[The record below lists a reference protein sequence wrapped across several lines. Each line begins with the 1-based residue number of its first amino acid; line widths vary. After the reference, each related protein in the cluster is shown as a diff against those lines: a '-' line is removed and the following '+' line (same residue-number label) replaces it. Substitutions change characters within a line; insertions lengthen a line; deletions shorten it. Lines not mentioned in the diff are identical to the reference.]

1 MANKM
6 QLGLVIGGAVSS
18 TVGAAFKDVESRVKK
33 LSEQG
38 KKARVLQS
46 TIGETMRLRDEWKKA
61 HAEGDKGA
69 QALKN
74 RLERNLGV
82 LRKEGVEVGRLS
94 REYERLGRAGRSAEL
109 KAKGFGQIDQ
119 GKQQVR
125 AGVAQGVVATGMV
138 AVTAKVSADYQA
150 IIRDIAIKAGV
161 ARSAQEADMSRS
173 IIATSND
180 IGMGRNEVADVVN
193 QLVGAGMDL
202 KQAMEFAPVA
212 AKFVVGQGSSG
223 VDTAKMIQALQSN
236 ANITDPKV
244 LEKALEAV
252 AFQGQAGSFEAS
264 DMARWFPQLLASMQ
278 KQGITGMDAVTQLG
292 AMLQVQM
299 KTAGTSDEAA
309 NNLKN
314 WMEKIGSGE
323 VVDAYKK
330 AGIDYQGSL
339 NTGIQGGMS
348 TLEASFGLAKRY
360 IEATDPKK
368 AAKMAEA
375 TAQISKEAN
384 PEKAKAMLSSL
395 EQALRTG
402 DIFADMQ
409 VKSALTAYV
418 QNKALYEQLKNEAA
432 GASGILDK
440 NLSERRDTSSQKW
453 AETIQAGNDA
463 MRSVGDAIRPVT
475 DAVATGLTT
484 VVKGITKLSDESPKL
499 VMGLTALA
507 TGASVVTSL
516 LGALKI
522 GRGLVNLARGGLGG
536 GGGAGRAGVQSVF
549 VTNAKDALGGGD
561 DDGDGKGDAVKSLV
575 SAGLNALM
583 GRKDD
588 AAEGE
593 GAADTKLDPV
603 ETGLKLLD
611 VIREAKGGDDEAGPD
626 HTQKVFVVNAREIGG
641 GGPGG
646 GGRGGRRSRRRG
658 PPRPP
663 APPPVPPRVG
673 ARLMNAVGTISKA
686 GKAIPAGSLFEAG
699 IKAFDTYTTAI
710 TAEEKAEGYG
720 GAAGGL
726 AGTMAGAAA
735 GAAIGSV
742 VPIIGTAMGGLVGA
756 FLGGMGGD
764 TVGGMFGKTSFA
776 KSLFGS
782 DAEPGDV
789 VRSMS
794 AQSGR
799 SQAPS
804 PLVLKSESKP
814 APIDQQFTFAPHM
827 PITVQGDVKDPDELM
842 RKLQPMM
849 QGHLNDFA
857 RQMEDNARRANDRKL
872 YDAPHIG

>member
-6 QLGLVIGGAVSS
+6 ALGLVIGGAVSS

-33 LSEQG
+33 LTEQG

-46 TIGETMRLRDEWKKA
+46 TIGETMRLRDEWIKA
-61 HAEGDKGA
+61 HAAGDRGA
-69 QALKN
+69 TALGK
-74 RLERNLGV
+74 RLEKNLGV
-82 LRKEGVEVGRLS
+82 LRQEGVEVSRLAK
-94 REYERLGRAGRSAEL
+94 EYDRLGRAGRSAEL

-125 AGVAQGVVATGMV
+125 AGVAQAVVATGMV

-193 QLVGAGMDL
+193 ELVGAGMEL

-236 ANITDPKV
+236 SNITDPKV

-264 DMARWFPQLLASMQ
+264 DMARWFPQLLAGMQ

-292 AMLQVQM
+292 SMLQVQM
-299 KTAGTSDEAA
+299 KTAGTADEAA

-314 WMEKIGSGE
+314 WIEKIGSGE
-323 VVDAYKK
+323 VVKAYSK

-339 NTGIQGGMS
+339 NTGIQGGQS
-348 TLEASFGLAKRY
+348 TLEASFALAKRY

-375 TAQISKEAN
+375 TAQISKEAD

-418 QNKALYEQLKNEAA
+418 QNKALYEQLKNDAA
-432 GASGILDK
+432 SASGILDK
-440 NLSERRDTSSQKW
+440 NLAERRDTSSQKW
-453 AETIQAGNDA
+453 AEMFQAGNDA

-522 GRGLVNLARGGLGG
+522 GRGLLNLARGGLGG

-588 AAEGE
+588 GGEGE

-611 VIREAKGGDDEAGPD
+611 VIREAKGGGDEGGPE

-663 APPPVPPRVG
+663 VPPPPPVPPRFGTRLIG
-673 ARLMNAVGTISKA
+673 AVDRV
-686 GKAIPAGSLFEAG
+686 GKALPAGSVLEAG
-699 IKAFDTYTTAI
+699 IKAFDTYTTAK

-726 AGTMAGAAA
+726 AGSVAGAAA

-742 VPIIGTAMGGLVGA
+742 VPIIGTAVGGLVGA

-764 TVGGMFGKTSFA
+764 TVGGMLGKTSFA
-776 KSLFGS
+776 KSLFGN

-794 AQSGR
+794 AKAGSP
-799 SQAPS
+799 QAPS
-804 PLVLKSESKP
+804 PLMLKSETKP
-814 APIDQQFTFAPHM
+814 APVDQTFTFAPHM
-827 PITVQGDVKDPDELM
+827 PITVQGDVKDPADLM
-842 RKLQPMM
+842 RQLQPMM
-849 QGHLNDFA
+849 QGQLNDFA

-872 YDAPHIG
+872 YDAPHTG

>member
-1 MANKM
+1 MANNM
-6 QLGLVIGGAVSS
+6 ALGLVIGGAVSS

-46 TIGETMRLRDEWKKA
+46 TIGETMRLRDEWRKA
-61 HAEGDKGA
+61 HAAGEKGA
-69 QALKN
+69 QALLS

-82 LRKEGVEVGRLS
+82 LRKEGVEVGRLAK
-94 REYERLGRAGRSAEL
+94 EYDRLGRAGRSAEL

-119 GKQQVR
+119 GKQQVK
-125 AGVAQGVVATGMV
+125 AGVAQGVVATGLV

-161 ARSAQEADMSRS
+161 ARSAQEAEMSRS

-264 DMARWFPQLLASMQ
+264 DMARWFPQLLANMQ

-384 PEKAKAMLSSL
+384 PEKAKAMLGSL

-522 GRGLVNLARGGLGG
+522 GRGMVNLARGGLGGGG

-549 VTNAKDALGGGD
+549 VTNAKDALSGGD
-561 DDGDGKGDAVKSLV
+561 DDVDGKGDAVKSLV
-575 SAGLNALM
+575 SSGLNALL
-583 GRKDD
+583 GRKD
-588 AAEGE
+588 AGPEGE

-611 VIREAKGGDDEAGPD
+611 VIREAKGGEDGESSEP
-626 HTQKVFVVNAREIGG
+626 QKVFVVNARDIGG
-641 GGPGG
+641 GGPG

-663 APPPVPPRVG
+663 APPPVPPRVTD
-673 ARLMNAVGTISKA
+673 RLMNAVGTIGKM
-686 GKAIPAGSLFEAG
+686 GKAIPAGTVFEAG
-699 IKAFDTYTTAI
+699 IKAFDTYTTAK

-726 AGTMAGAAA
+726 AGSVAGAAA

-742 VPIIGTAMGGLVGA
+742 VPIIGTAVGGLVGA

-764 TVGGMFGKTSFA
+764 VLGGMFGKTSFA
-776 KSLFGS
+776 KSLFGN

-789 VRSMS
+789 VRSMNVKAGS
-794 AQSGR
+794 P
-799 SQAPS
+799 QAPS
-804 PLVLKSESKP
+804 PLMLKSDTRP
-814 APIDQQFTFAPHM
+814 APIDQKFTFAPHM
-827 PITVQGDVKDPDELM
+827 PITVQGDVKDPADLM
-842 RKLQPMM
+842 RQLQPMM
-849 QGHLNDFA
+849 QGQLNDFA

>member
-6 QLGLVIGGAVSS
+6 ALGLVIGGAVSS

-61 HAEGDKGA
+61 HDAGEKGA
-69 QALKN
+69 AALLG

-82 LRKEGVEVGRLS
+82 LRKEGVEVGRLAK
-94 REYERLGRAGRSAEL
+94 EYDRLGRAGRSAEL
-109 KAKGFGQIDQ
+109 KSKGLGQIDQ
-119 GKQQVR
+119 GKQKLR
-125 AGVAQGVVATGMV
+125 AGVAQGVVATGLV
-138 AVTAKVSADYQA
+138 AATGKVSADYQA

-161 ARSAQEADMSRS
+161 ARTAQEGAMSRG
-173 IIATSND
+173 IIQTSKD
-180 IGMGRNEVADVVN
+180 VGMGRNEVADVVN
-193 QLVGAGMDL
+193 QLVGAGMEL

-236 ANITDPKV
+236 ANITDPKM

-368 AAKMAEA
+368 AAQMAEA
-375 TAQISKEAN
+375 TARISKEAN
-384 PEKAKAMLSSL
+384 PEKAKAMLNSL

-440 NLSERRDTSSQKW
+440 NLAERRDTSSQKW
-453 AETIQAGNDA
+453 SETIQAGNDA
-463 MRSVGDAIRPVT
+463 LRSVGDAIRPVT
-475 DAVATGLTT
+475 DALASGLTT
-484 VVKGITKLSDESPKL
+484 VAKGFTKLSDESPNL
-499 VMGLTALA
+499 VMGITALA
-507 TGASVVTSL
+507 TGVSVVTSL

-522 GRGLVNLARGGLGG
+522 GRGALNLARGGLGG
-536 GGGAGRAGVQSVF
+536 RGGKGGVQEVF
-549 VTNAKDALGGGD
+549 VTNAKGALGDAEEGKDGKGGVVRSLVTTGLSALLGRKEDEAEGEAAAKTGIDPVDTGLNLLDAILEAKQD
-561 DDGDGKGDAVKSLV
+561 DDGDS
-575 SAGLNALM
+575 
-583 GRKDD
+583 
-588 AAEGE
+588 
-593 GAADTKLDPV
+593 
-603 ETGLKLLD
+603 
-611 VIREAKGGDDEAGPD
+611 PD
-626 HTQKVFVVNAREIGG
+626 SPQKVFVVNAGDL

-646 GGRGGRRSRRRG
+646 GAGGRRAGRRSRRRG

-663 APPPVPPRVG
+663 TPPPVPPRLG
-673 ARLMNAVGTISKA
+673 ARLVDAAGTLGKLGKGIPGAKVFDA
-686 GKAIPAGSLFEAG
+686 GLRVL
-699 IKAFDTYTTAI
+699 DTYTTAK

-726 AGTMAGAAA
+726 AGSVAGAAA

-742 VPIIGTAMGGLVGA
+742 VPILGTAIGGMIGA
-756 FLGGMGGD
+756 FLGGMGGESLGSLLGQS
-764 TVGGMFGKTSFA
+764 TLA
-776 KSLFGS
+776 KSLFGG
-782 DAEPGDV
+782 DAAPGDV
-789 VRSMS
+789 VRSMK
-794 AQSGR
+794 AGTM
-799 SQAPS
+799 QAPS
-804 PLVLKSESKP
+804 PLLLKPQAKP
-814 APIDQQFTFAPHM
+814 AAIEQAITFAPHM
-827 PITVQGDVKDPDELM
+827 PITIQGDVKDPDELM
-842 RKLQPMM
+842 RQLQPMM
-849 QGHLNDFA
+849 QGQFKDFA
-857 RQMEDNARRANDRKL
+857 RQLEDNARRADDRKL
-872 YDAPHIG
+872 YDSPHV

>member
-1 MANKM
+1 MANNM
-6 QLGLVIGGAVSS
+6 SLGLVIGGAVSS

-46 TIGETMRLRDEWKKA
+46 TIGETMRLRDEWRKS
-61 HAEGDKGA
+61 HAAGEKGA
-69 QALKN
+69 QALLS

-82 LRKEGVEVGRLS
+82 LRKEGVEVGRLAK
-94 REYERLGRAGRSAEL
+94 EYDRLGRAGRSAEL

-125 AGVAQGVVATGMV
+125 TGVAQGVVATGMV

-173 IIATSND
+173 LIATSND

-314 WMEKIGSGE
+314 WMEKIGSRE
-323 VVDAYKK
+323 VVDAYSK

-536 GGGAGRAGVQSVF
+536 GGAGRAGVQSVF
-549 VTNAKDALGGGD
+549 VTNAKEALGGADGGD
-561 DDGDGKGDAVKSLV
+561 EKGDAVKALV
-575 SAGLNALM
+575 SSGLNALL
-583 GRKDD
+583 GRKDED
-588 AAEGE
+588 KEGE

-611 VIREAKGGDDEAGPD
+611 VIREAKGDDDGEGSEP
-626 HTQKVFVVNAREIGG
+626 QKVFVVNARDIGG
-641 GGPGG
+641 GPG

-663 APPPVPPRVG
+663 APPPVPPRLG
-673 ARLMNAVGTISKA
+673 ARLMNGMGTISKA
-686 GKAIPAGSLFEAG
+686 GKGIPAGTVFEAG
-699 IKAFDTYTTAI
+699 IKAFDTYTTAK
-710 TAEEKAEGYG
+710 TAQEKAEGYG

-726 AGTMAGAAA
+726 AGSVAGAAA

-742 VPIIGTAMGGLVGA
+742 VPIIGTAVGGLVGA

-764 TVGGMFGKTSFA
+764 AVGGMFGKTSFA

-814 APIDQQFTFAPHM
+814 APIDQKFTFAPHM

-872 YDAPHIG
+872 YDAPHTG

>member
-1 MANKM
+1 MANNM
-6 QLGLVIGGAVSS
+6 ALGLVIGGAVSS

-46 TIGETMRLRDEWKKA
+46 TIGETMRLRDEWRKA
-61 HAEGDKGA
+61 HAAGEKGA
-69 QALKN
+69 QALLN

-82 LRKEGVEVGRLS
+82 LRKEGVEVGRLAK
-94 REYERLGRAGRSAEL
+94 EYDRLGRAGRSAEL

-173 IIATSND
+173 ILATSND

-193 QLVGAGMDL
+193 QLVGAGMEL

-236 ANITDPKV
+236 ANISDPKV

-314 WMEKIGSGE
+314 WMEKIGSRE
-323 VVDAYKK
+323 VVDAYSK

-536 GGGAGRAGVQSVF
+536 GGAGRAGVQSVF
-549 VTNAKDALGGGD
+549 VTNAKEALGGADGGD
-561 DDGDGKGDAVKSLV
+561 EKGDAVKALV
-575 SAGLNALM
+575 SSGLNALL
-583 GRKDD
+583 GRKDED
-588 AAEGE
+588 KEGE

-611 VIREAKGGDDEAGPD
+611 VIREAKGGEDGESSEP
-626 HTQKVFVVNAREIGG
+626 QKVFVVNARDIGG
-641 GGPGG
+641 GPG

-663 APPPVPPRVG
+663 APPPVPPRLG
-673 ARLMNAVGTISKA
+673 ARLMNGMGTISKA
-686 GKAIPAGSLFEAG
+686 GKGIPAGTVFEAG
-699 IKAFDTYTTAI
+699 IKAFDTYTTAK
-710 TAEEKAEGYG
+710 TAQEKAEGYG

-726 AGTMAGAAA
+726 AGSVAGAAA

-742 VPIIGTAMGGLVGA
+742 VPIIGTAVGGLVGA

-764 TVGGMFGKTSFA
+764 AVGGMFGKTSFA

-814 APIDQQFTFAPHM
+814 APIDQKITFAPHM

-872 YDAPHIG
+872 YDAPHTG

>member
-1 MANKM
+1 MANNM
-6 QLGLVIGGAVSS
+6 SLGLVIGGAVSS

-46 TIGETMRLRDEWKKA
+46 TIGETMRLRDEWRKA
-61 HAEGDKGA
+61 HAAGEKGA
-69 QALKN
+69 QALLN

-82 LRKEGVEVGRLS
+82 LRKEGVEVGRLAK
-94 REYERLGRAGRSAEL
+94 EYDRLGRAGRSAEL
-109 KAKGFGQIDQ
+109 KVKGHNQINQ
-119 GKQQVR
+119 GKQQVK
-125 AGVAQGVVATGMV
+125 AGVAQGVVATGLV
-138 AVTAKVSADYQA
+138 AATSKVSADYQA

-161 ARSAQEADMSRS
+161 ARSAQEAEMSRS

-278 KQGITGMDAVTQLG
+278 KQGIIGMDAVTQLG

-323 VVDAYKK
+323 VVEAYSK

-418 QNKALYEQLKNEAA
+418 QNKALYEQLKNEAS

-516 LGALKI
+516 LGAFKI
-522 GRGLVNLARGGLGG
+522 GRGLVNLARGGLG

-549 VTNAKDALGGGD
+549 VTNAKDALGGADGGD
-561 DDGDGKGDAVKSLV
+561 EKGDAVKSLL
-575 SAGLNALM
+575 SSGLNALL

-611 VIREAKGGDDEAGPD
+611 VIREAKGGEDGESSEP
-626 HTQKVFVVNAREIGG
+626 QKVFVVNARDL
-641 GGPGG
+641 GGPGA
-646 GGRGGRRSRRRG
+646 GRGGRRSRRRG

-663 APPPVPPRVG
+663 APPPVPPRLG

-686 GKAIPAGSLFEAG
+686 GKAIPAGTVFEAG
-699 IKAFDTYTTAI
+699 IKAFDTYTTAK
-710 TAEEKAEGYG
+710 TAQEKAEGYG

-726 AGTMAGAAA
+726 AGSVAGAAA

-742 VPIIGTAMGGLVGA
+742 VPIIGTAVGGLVGA

-764 TVGGMFGKTSFA
+764 ALGGMFGKSSFA
-776 KSLFGS
+776 KSLFGN

-789 VRSMS
+789 VRSMNAKTGS
-794 AQSGR
+794 P
-799 SQAPS
+799 QAPS
-804 PLVLKSESKP
+804 PLMLKSETKP
-814 APIDQQFTFAPHM
+814 APIDQKFTFAPHM
-827 PITVQGDVKDPDELM
+827 AITIEGDVKDPDELM

-849 QGHLNDFA
+849 QGQLNDFA

>member
-6 QLGLVIGGAVSS
+6 ALGLVIGGAVSS

-33 LSEQG
+33 LTEQG

-46 TIGETMRLRDEWKKA
+46 TIGETMRLRDEWVKA
-61 HAEGDKGA
+61 HAAGDRGA
-69 QALKN
+69 TALGK
-74 RLERNLGV
+74 RLEKNLGV
-82 LRKEGVEVGRLS
+82 LRQEGVEVSRLAK
-94 REYERLGRAGRSAEL
+94 EYDRLGRAGRSAEL

-125 AGVAQGVVATGMV
+125 AGVARGVVATGMV

-193 QLVGAGMDL
+193 ELVGAGMEL

-264 DMARWFPQLLASMQ
+264 DMARWFPQLLAGMQ

-292 AMLQVQM
+292 SMLQVQM
-299 KTAGTSDEAA
+299 KTAGTADEAA

-314 WMEKIGSGE
+314 WIEKIGSGE
-323 VVDAYKK
+323 VVKAYSK

-339 NTGIQGGMS
+339 NTGIQGGQS
-348 TLEASFGLAKRY
+348 TLEASFALAKRY

-375 TAQISKEAN
+375 TAQISKEAD

-418 QNKALYEQLKNEAA
+418 QNKALYEQLKNDAA
-432 GASGILDK
+432 SASGILDK
-440 NLSERRDTSSQKW
+440 NLAERRDTSSQKW
-453 AETIQAGNDA
+453 AEMFQAGNDA

-522 GRGLVNLARGGLGG
+522 GRGLLNLARGGLGG

-588 AAEGE
+588 GGEGE

-611 VIREAKGGDDEAGPD
+611 VIREAKGGGDEGGPE

-663 APPPVPPRVG
+663 VPPPPPVPPRFGTRLIG
-673 ARLMNAVGTISKA
+673 AVDRM
-686 GKAIPAGSLFEAG
+686 GKALPAGSVLEAG
-699 IKAFDTYTTAI
+699 IKAFDTYTTAK

-726 AGTMAGAAA
+726 AGSVAGAAA

-742 VPIIGTAMGGLVGA
+742 VPIIGTAVGGLVGA

-776 KSLFGS
+776 KSLFGN

-794 AQSGR
+794 AKAGSP
-799 SQAPS
+799 QAPS
-804 PLVLKSESKP
+804 PLMLKSETKP
-814 APIDQQFTFAPHM
+814 APVDQTFTFAPHM
-827 PITVQGDVKDPDELM
+827 PITVQGDVKDPADLM
-842 RKLQPMM
+842 RQLQPMM
-849 QGHLNDFA
+849 QGQLNDFA

-872 YDAPHIG
+872 YDAPHTG

>member
-1 MANKM
+1 MANNM
-6 QLGLVIGGAVSS
+6 SLGLVIGGAVSS
-18 TVGAAFKDVESRVKK
+18 SVGAAFKDVESRVKK
-33 LSEQG
+33 LSDQG

-46 TIGETMRLRDEWKKA
+46 TIGETMRLRDEWRKS
-61 HAEGDKGA
+61 HAAGEKGA
-69 QALKN
+69 QALLN

-82 LRKEGVEVGRLS
+82 LRKEGVEVGRLAK
-94 REYERLGRAGRSAEL
+94 EYDRLGRAGRKAEL

-173 IIATSND
+173 IITTSND

-323 VVDAYKK
+323 VVDAYSK

-368 AAKMAEA
+368 AAKMVEA

-475 DAVATGLTT
+475 DAVATGLAT

-507 TGASVVTSL
+507 TGASFVTSL

-522 GRGLVNLARGGLGG
+522 GRGLVNLARGGLG

-561 DDGDGKGDAVKSLV
+561 DGGDGKGDAVKSLV

-583 GRKDD
+583 GRKDED
-588 AAEGE
+588 GE
-593 GAADTKLDPV
+593 GAPDTKLDPV

-611 VIREAKGGDDEAGPD
+611 VIREAKGGDDGDSSEP
-626 HTQKVFVVNAREIGG
+626 QKVFVVNARDL
-641 GGPGG
+641 GGPGA
-646 GGRGGRRSRRRG
+646 GRGGRRSRRRG

-663 APPPVPPRVG
+663 APPPVPPRLG

-699 IKAFDTYTTAI
+699 IKAFDTYTTAK

-742 VPIIGTAMGGLVGA
+742 VPIIGTAVGGLVGA
-756 FLGGMGGD
+756 FLGGIGGD
-764 TVGGMFGKTSFA
+764 AVGGMFGRSSFA
-776 KSLFGS
+776 KSLFGR

-799 SQAPS
+799 TQAPS
-804 PLVLKSESKP
+804 PLMLKPESKP
-814 APIDQQFTFAPHM
+814 AVVDQKITFAPHM
-827 PITVQGDVKDPDELM
+827 PITVQGDVKDPDEFM

-849 QGHLNDFA
+849 QGQFQDFA
-857 RQMEDNARRANDRKL
+857 RRMEDDARRANDRKL

>member
-6 QLGLVIGGAVSS
+6 ALGLVIGGAVSS

-46 TIGETMRLRDEWKKA
+46 TIGETMRLRDEWRKA
-61 HAEGDKGA
+61 HAAGEKGA
-69 QALKN
+69 AALLG
-74 RLERNLGV
+74 RLEKNINV
-82 LRKEGVEVGRLS
+82 LRKEGVEVSRLAK
-94 REYERLGRAGRSAEL
+94 EYDRLGRAGRSAEL

-314 WMEKIGSGE
+314 WMEKVGSRE
-323 VVDAYKK
+323 VVDAYSK

-418 QNKALYEQLKNEAA
+418 QNKALYEQLKNEAS

-475 DAVATGLTT
+475 DAVASGLTT

-516 LGALKI
+516 LGAFKI
-522 GRGLVNLARGGLGG
+522 GRGLVNLARGGLG

-549 VTNAKDALGGGD
+549 VTNAKEALGGA
-561 DDGDGKGDAVKSLV
+561 DDGDEKDDAVKALV
-575 SAGLNALM
+575 SSGLNALM
-583 GRKDD
+583 GRKDEGT
-588 AAEGE
+588 EGE
-593 GAADTKLDPV
+593 GGPDTKLDPV
-603 ETGLKLLD
+603 ETGMKLLD
-611 VIREAKGGDDEAGPD
+611 VIREAKGGEDGESSEP
-626 HTQKVFVVNAREIGG
+626 QKVFVVNARDIGG
-641 GGPGG
+641 GPG
-646 GGRGGRRSRRRG
+646 GGRGGRRSRRRV

-663 APPPVPPRVG
+663 APPPVPPRLG

-699 IKAFDTYTTAI
+699 IKAFDTYTTAK
-710 TAEEKAEGYG
+710 TAEEKAAGYG

-742 VPIIGTAMGGLVGA
+742 VPIIGTAVGGLVGA

-764 TVGGMFGKTSFA
+764 AVGGMFGNTSFA

-799 SQAPS
+799 TQAPS
-804 PLVLKSESKP
+804 PLMLKPESKP
-814 APIDQQFTFAPHM
+814 AVVDQKITFAPHM
-827 PITVQGDVKDPDELM
+827 PITVQGDVKDPDEFM

-849 QGHLNDFA
+849 QGQFQDFA
-857 RQMEDNARRANDRKL
+857 RRMEDDARRANDRKL
-872 YDAPHIG
+872 YDAPHTG

>member
-6 QLGLVIGGAVSS
+6 ALGLVIGGAVSS

-38 KKARVLQS
+38 NKARVLQS
-46 TIGETMRLRDEWKKA
+46 TIGETMRLRDEWRKA
-61 HAEGDKGA
+61 HAAGEKGSA
-69 QALKN
+69 ALLG
-74 RLERNLGV
+74 RLEKNINV
-82 LRKEGVEVGRLS
+82 LRKEGVEVSRLAK
-94 REYERLGRAGRSAEL
+94 EYDRLGRAGRSAEL

-173 IIATSND
+173 IIATSSD

-314 WMEKIGSGE
+314 WMEKIGSRE
-323 VVDAYKK
+323 VVDAYSK

-418 QNKALYEQLKNEAA
+418 QNKALYEQLKNEAS

-507 TGASVVTSL
+507 TGASVVTSV

-522 GRGLVNLARGGLGG
+522 GRGLVNLVRGGLG

-549 VTNAKDALGGGD
+549 VTNAKDALSGADGGD
-561 DDGDGKGDAVKSLV
+561 EKGDAVKSLL
-575 SAGLNALM
+575 SSGLNALL
-583 GRKDD
+583 GRKD
-588 AAEGE
+588 
-593 GAADTKLDPV
+593 GAPDTKLDPV

-611 VIREAKGGDDEAGPD
+611 VIREAKGGDDGESSEP
-626 HTQKVFVVNAREIGG
+626 QKVFVVNARDIGG
-641 GGPGG
+641 GPG

-663 APPPVPPRVG
+663 APPPVPPRLG
-673 ARLMNAVGTISKA
+673 ARLMNAVGTIGKM
-686 GKAIPAGSLFEAG
+686 GKAIPAGTVFEAG
-699 IKAFDTYTTAI
+699 IKAFDTYTTAK
-710 TAEEKAEGYG
+710 TAQEKAEGYG

-726 AGTMAGAAA
+726 AGSVAGAAA

-742 VPIIGTAMGGLVGA
+742 VPIIGTAVGGLVGA

-764 TVGGMFGKTSFA
+764 AVGGMFGKTSFA

-799 SQAPS
+799 TQAPS
-804 PLVLKSESKP
+804 PLMLKPESKP
-814 APIDQQFTFAPHM
+814 AVVDQKITFAPHM
-827 PITVQGDVKDPDELM
+827 PITVQGDVKDPDEFM

-849 QGHLNDFA
+849 QGQFQDFA
-857 RQMEDNARRANDRKL
+857 RRMEDDARRANDRKL
-872 YDAPHIG
+872 YDAPHTG

>member
-1 MANKM
+1 MANNM
-6 QLGLVIGGAVSS
+6 SLGLVIGGAVSS

-46 TIGETMRLRDEWKKA
+46 TIGETMRLRDEWRKS
-61 HAEGDKGA
+61 HAAGEKGA
-69 QALKN
+69 QALLN

-82 LRKEGVEVGRLS
+82 LRKEGVEVGRLAK
-94 REYERLGRAGRSAEL
+94 EYDRLGRAGRSAEL

-193 QLVGAGMDL
+193 QLVGAGMEL

-236 ANITDPKV
+236 ANISDPKV

-314 WMEKIGSGE
+314 WMEKIGSRE
-323 VVDAYKK
+323 VVDAYSK

-536 GGGAGRAGVQSVF
+536 GGAGRAGVQSVF
-549 VTNAKDALGGGD
+549 VTNAKDALGGADGGD
-561 DDGDGKGDAVKSLV
+561 EKGDAVKALV
-575 SAGLNALM
+575 SSGLNALL
-583 GRKDD
+583 GRKDED
-588 AAEGE
+588 KEGE

-611 VIREAKGGDDEAGPD
+611 VIREAKGGEDGESSEP
-626 HTQKVFVVNAREIGG
+626 QKVFVVNARDIGG
-641 GGPGG
+641 GPG

-663 APPPVPPRVG
+663 APPPVPPRLG
-673 ARLMNAVGTISKA
+673 ARLMNGMGTISKA
-686 GKAIPAGSLFEAG
+686 GKGIPAGTVFEAG
-699 IKAFDTYTTAI
+699 IKAFDTYTTAK
-710 TAEEKAEGYG
+710 TAQEKAEGYG

-726 AGTMAGAAA
+726 AGSVAGAAA

-742 VPIIGTAMGGLVGA
+742 VPIIGTAVGGLVGA

-764 TVGGMFGKTSFA
+764 AVGGMFGKTSFA

-814 APIDQQFTFAPHM
+814 APIDQKFTFAPHM

>member
-1 MANKM
+1 MANNM
-6 QLGLVIGGAVSS
+6 SLGLVIGGAVSS

-46 TIGETMRLRDEWKKA
+46 TIGETMRLRDEWRKS
-61 HAEGDKGA
+61 HAAGEKGA
-69 QALKN
+69 AALLG
-74 RLERNLGV
+74 RLEKTINV
-82 LRKEGVEVGRLS
+82 LRKEGVEVSRLAK
-94 REYERLGRAGRSAEL
+94 EYDRLGRAGRSAEL

-119 GKQQVR
+119 GKKQVR
-125 AGVAQGVVATGMV
+125 AGAAQGVVATGMV

-161 ARSAQEADMSRS
+161 ARTAQEGDMSRG
-173 IIATSND
+173 IIKTSND
-180 IGMGRNEVADVVN
+180 IGMGRNEVAGVVN
-193 QLVGAGMDL
+193 ELVGAGMEL
-202 KQAMEFAPVA
+202 KQALEFAPVA

-223 VDTAKMIQALQSN
+223 VDTAKMIQALQTN
-236 ANITDPKV
+236 AKITDPKV

-252 AFQGQAGSFEAS
+252 AFQGQEGSFEAS
-264 DMARWFPQLLASMQ
+264 DMARWFPELLASMGR
-278 KQGITGMDAVTQLG
+278 QGITGMDAVTQLG

-299 KTAGTSDEAA
+299 KTAGTADEAA

-314 WMEKIGSGE
+314 WMEKVGSGD
-323 VVDAYKK
+323 VVKAYSK

-339 NTGIQGGMS
+339 NTGIQGGKS

-409 VKSALTAYV
+409 VKSALTAYM
-418 QNKALYEQLKNEAA
+418 QYSGLYERLKTESAN
-432 GASGILDK
+432 ASGILDK
-440 NLSERRDTSSQKW
+440 NLAERRDTSSQKW
-453 AETIQAGNDA
+453 AEMFQAGNDA

-484 VVKGITKLSDESPKL
+484 VVKSLTKVSDESPEL
-499 VMGLTALA
+499 VKWLTGLAI
-507 TGASVVTSL
+507 GASAITSVV
-516 LGALKI
+516 GAVKI
-522 GRGLVNLARGGLGG
+522 GRGVLNLARGGLGG

-549 VTNAKDALGGGD
+549 VTNAKDALGGAD
-561 DDGDGKGDAVKSLV
+561 SDGDGKGDTVKSLV
-575 SAGLNALM
+575 ATGLNALM
-583 GRKDD
+583 GRKDE

-593 GAADTKLDPV
+593 GAGDTKLDPV

-611 VIREAKGGDDEAGPD
+611 VIREAKGGEDGESSEP
-626 HTQKVFVVNAREIGG
+626 QKVFVVNARDIGG
-641 GGPGG
+641 GPG

-663 APPPVPPRVG
+663 TPPPVPPRLG

-686 GKAIPAGSLFEAG
+686 GKAIPAGTVFEAG
-699 IKAFDTYTTAI
+699 IKAFDTYTTAK
-710 TAEEKAEGYG
+710 TAQEKAEGYG

-726 AGTMAGAAA
+726 AGSVAGAAA

-742 VPIIGTAMGGLVGA
+742 VPIIGTAVGGLVGA

-776 KSLFGS
+776 KSLFGN

-794 AQSGR
+794 ARSGR
-799 SQAPS
+799 SESQS
-804 PLVLKSESKP
+804 PLMLKLDPKP
-814 APIDQQFTFAPHM
+814 AMVDQKITFAPHM
-827 PITVQGDVKDPDELM
+827 PITVQGDVKDPADLM
-842 RKLQPMM
+842 RQLQPMM
-849 QGHLNDFA
+849 QGQLNDFA
-857 RQMEDNARRANDRKL
+857 RQLEDNARRANDRKL

>member
-6 QLGLVIGGAVSS
+6 ALGLVIGGAVSS

-33 LSEQG
+33 LTEQG

-46 TIGETMRLRDEWKKA
+46 TIGETMRLRDEWVKA
-61 HAEGDKGA
+61 HAAGDRGA
-69 QALKN
+69 TALGK
-74 RLERNLGV
+74 RLEKNLGM
-82 LRKEGVEVGRLS
+82 LRQEGVEVSRLAK
-94 REYERLGRAGRSAEL
+94 EYDRLGRAGRSAEL
-109 KAKGFGQIDQ
+109 KAKGFGPIDQ

-125 AGVAQGVVATGMV
+125 AGVARGVVATGMV

-193 QLVGAGMDL
+193 ELVGAGMEL

-264 DMARWFPQLLASMQ
+264 DMARWFPQLLAGMQ

-292 AMLQVQM
+292 SMLQVQM
-299 KTAGTSDEAA
+299 KTAGTADEAA

-314 WMEKIGSGE
+314 WIEKIGSGE
-323 VVDAYKK
+323 VVKAYSK

-339 NTGIQGGMS
+339 NTGIQGGQS
-348 TLEASFGLAKRY
+348 TLEASFALAKRY

-516 LGALKI
+516 LGAFKI

-536 GGGAGRAGVQSVF
+536 GGTGRAGVQSVF
-549 VTNAKDALGGGD
+549 VTNAKDALGGADGGD
-561 DDGDGKGDAVKSLV
+561 EKGDAVKSLV
-575 SAGLNALM
+575 SSGLNALL

-588 AAEGE
+588 APEGE

-611 VIREAKGGDDEAGPD
+611 VIREAKGGGDEAGPD

-663 APPPVPPRVG
+663 APPPVPPRLG
-673 ARLMNAVGTISKA
+673 ARLMNAVSTISKA
-686 GKAIPAGSLFEAG
+686 GKAIPAGTVFEAG
-699 IKAFDTYTTAI
+699 IKAFDTYTTAK
-710 TAEEKAEGYG
+710 TAQEKAEGYG
-720 GAAGGL
+720 GAVGGL
-726 AGTMAGAAA
+726 AGSVTGAAA

-742 VPIIGTAMGGLVGA
+742 VPIIGTAVGGLVGA

-764 TVGGMFGKTSFA
+764 TVGGMLGKTSFA
-776 KSLFGS
+776 KSLFGN

-794 AQSGR
+794 AKAGS

-804 PLVLKSESKP
+804 PLMLKSEAKP
-814 APIDQQFTFAPHM
+814 APIDQTFTFAPHM
-827 PITVQGDVKDPDELM
+827 PITIEGDVKDPDELM

-849 QGHLNDFA
+849 QGHLNDFV

>member
-1 MANKM
+1 MANNM
-6 QLGLVIGGAVSS
+6 SLGLVIGGAVSS

-46 TIGETMRLRDEWKKA
+46 TIGETMRLRDEWRKS
-61 HAEGDKGA
+61 HAAGEKGA
-69 QALKN
+69 QALLN

-82 LRKEGVEVGRLS
+82 LRKEGVEVGRLAK
-94 REYERLGRAGRSAEL
+94 EYDRLGRAGRSAEL

-161 ARSAQEADMSRS
+161 ARSAQEAEMSRS
-173 IIATSND
+173 IITTSND

-323 VVDAYKK
+323 VVEAYSK

-418 QNKALYEQLKNEAA
+418 QNKALYEQLKNEAS

-475 DAVATGLTT
+475 DALASGLTT

-536 GGGAGRAGVQSVF
+536 GGGASRAGVQSVF
-549 VTNAKDALGGGD
+549 VTNAKEALGS
-561 DDGDGKGDAVKSLV
+561 GDGSDDEKGDAVKSLV

-583 GRKDD
+583 GRKDED
-588 AAEGE
+588 KEGE
-593 GAADTKLDPV
+593 GASDTKLNPV

-611 VIREAKGGDDEAGPD
+611 VIREAKGGDDGEGSEP
-626 HTQKVFVVNAREIGG
+626 QKVFVVNARDIGG
-641 GGPGG
+641 GPS

-663 APPPVPPRVG
+663 VPPPVPPRLG

-686 GKAIPAGSLFEAG
+686 GKVIPAGTVFEAG
-699 IKAFDTYTTAI
+699 IKAFDTYTTAK
-710 TAEEKAEGYG
+710 TAQEKAEGYG

-726 AGTMAGAAA
+726 AGSVAGAAA

-742 VPIIGTAMGGLVGA
+742 VPIIGTAVGGLVGA

-764 TVGGMFGKTSFA
+764 AVGGMFGRSSFA

-782 DAEPGDV
+782 DAELGDV

-794 AQSGR
+794 AQSDR

-814 APIDQQFTFAPHM
+814 APIDQKFTFAPHM

-849 QGHLNDFA
+849 QGQFQDFA
-857 RQMEDNARRANDRKL
+857 RRMEDDARRANDRKL

>member
-6 QLGLVIGGAVSS
+6 ALGLVIGGAVSS

-46 TIGETMRLRDEWKKA
+46 TIGETMRLRDEWRKS
-61 HAEGDKGA
+61 HAAGEKGA
-69 QALKN
+69 QALLN

-82 LRKEGVEVGRLS
+82 LRKEGVEVGRLAK
-94 REYERLGRAGRSAEL
+94 EYDRLGRAGRSAEL
-109 KAKGFGQIDQ
+109 KVKGHNQINQ

-161 ARSAQEADMSRS
+161 ARSAQEGAMSRS
-173 IIATSND
+173 IIQTSND

-193 QLVGAGMDL
+193 QLVGAGMEL

-236 ANITDPKV
+236 AQITDPKM

-323 VVDAYKK
+323 VVDAYSK

-368 AAKMAEA
+368 AAQMAEA
-375 TAQISKEAN
+375 TARISKEAD
-384 PEKAKAMLSSL
+384 PEKAKSMLNSL

-463 MRSVGDAIRPVT
+463 LRSVGDAIQPVT
-475 DAVATGLTT
+475 DALASGLTT
-484 VVKGITKLSDESPKL
+484 VAKGFTKLSDESPNL
-499 VMGLTALA
+499 VMGITALA
-507 TGASVVTSL
+507 TGASVVTSV
-516 LGALKI
+516 LGAVKI
-522 GRGLVNLARGGLGG
+522 GRGMVNLARGGLGG
-536 GGGAGRAGVQSVF
+536 RDGKAGVQSVF
-549 VTNAKDALGGGD
+549 VTNAKAALGGTDGGD
-561 DDGDGKGDAVKSLV
+561 DEKGGAVRSLV
-575 SAGLNALM
+575 AAGLGALL
-583 GRKDD
+583 GRKDE
-588 AAEGE
+588 APVGE

-611 VIREAKGGDDEAGPD
+611 VIREAKQGDDGDGPD
-626 HTQKVFVVNAREIGG
+626 HTQKVFVVNAREM
-641 GGPGG
+641 GGPGA
-646 GGRGGRRSRRRG
+646 GRGVRRTRRRG

-663 APPPVPPRVG
+663 PPPPVPPRLG
-673 ARLMNAVGTISKA
+673 ARLMNAVGTISNV
-686 GKAIPAGSLFEAG
+686 GKAIPAGTVFEAG
-699 IKAFDTYTTAI
+699 IKAFDTYTTAK
-710 TAEEKAEGYG
+710 TADEKAAGYG

-726 AGTMAGAAA
+726 AGSVAGAAA

-742 VPIIGTAMGGLVGA
+742 VPILGTAVGGLVGA

-764 TVGGMFGKTSFA
+764 ALGSMFGQSTFA
-776 KSLFGS
+776 RSLFGS
-782 DAEPGDV
+782 DSAPGDV
-789 VRSMS
+789 VRSMK
-794 AQSGR
+794 AQAGTA
-799 SQAPS
+799 QAPS
-804 PLVLKSESKP
+804 PLLLKPQDKP
-814 APIDQQFTFAPHM
+814 AAIEQAITFAPHM
-827 PITVQGDVKDPDELM
+827 PITIQGDVKDPADLM
-842 RKLQPMM
+842 RQLQPMM
-849 QGHLNDFA
+849 QGQLNDFA

>member
-6 QLGLVIGGAVSS
+6 ALGLVIGGAVSS

-61 HAEGDKGA
+61 HDAGEKGA
-69 QALKN
+69 AALLG
-74 RLERNLGV
+74 RLEKNLGV
-82 LRKEGVEVGRLS
+82 LRKEGVEVGRLAK
-94 REYERLGRAGRSAEL
+94 EYDRLGRAGRSAEL
-109 KAKGFGQIDQ
+109 KAKGIGQIDQ
-119 GKQQVR
+119 GKQKLR
-125 AGVAQGVVATGMV
+125 AGVAQGVVATGLV
-138 AVTAKVSADYQA
+138 AATGKVSADYQA

-161 ARSAQEADMSRS
+161 ARTAQEGDMSRG
-173 IIATSND
+173 IIQTSKD

-193 QLVGAGMDL
+193 QLVGAGMEL

-236 ANITDPKV
+236 ANITDPKM

-264 DMARWFPQLLASMQ
+264 DMARWFPQLLASME

-368 AAKMAEA
+368 AAQMAEA
-375 TAQISKEAN
+375 TARISKEAN
-384 PEKAKAMLSSL
+384 PEKAKAMLNSL

-440 NLSERRDTSSQKW
+440 NLAERRDTSSQKW
-453 AETIQAGNDA
+453 SETIQAGNDA
-463 MRSVGDAIRPVT
+463 LRSVGDAIRPVT
-475 DAVATGLTT
+475 DALASGLTT
-484 VVKGITKLSDESPKL
+484 VAKGFTKLSDESPNL
-499 VMGLTALA
+499 VMGITALA
-507 TGASVVTSL
+507 TGVSVVTSL

-522 GRGLVNLARGGLGG
+522 GRGMVNLARGGLGG
-536 GGGAGRAGVQSVF
+536 RGDKGGVQEVF
-549 VTNAKDALGGGD
+549 VTNAKGALGDAEEGK
-561 DDGDGKGDAVKSLV
+561 DGKGGVVRSLV
-575 SAGLNALM
+575 TTGLSALL
-583 GRKDD
+583 GRKEEE
-588 AAEGE
+588 AEGE
-593 GAADTKLDPV
+593 AAAKTGIDPV
-603 ETGLKLLD
+603 ETGL
-611 VIREAKGGDDEAGPD
+611 
-626 HTQKVFVVNAREIGG
+626 T
-641 GGPGG
+641 
-646 GGRGGRRSRRRG
+646 
-658 PPRPP
+658 
-663 APPPVPPRVG
+663 
-673 ARLMNAVGTISKA
+673 
-686 GKAIPAGSLFEAG
+686 
-699 IKAFDTYTTAI
+699 
-710 TAEEKAEGYG
+710 
-720 GAAGGL
+720 
-726 AGTMAGAAA
+726 
-735 GAAIGSV
+735 
-742 VPIIGTAMGGLVGA
+742 
-756 FLGGMGGD
+756 
-764 TVGGMFGKTSFA
+764 
-776 KSLFGS
+776 
-782 DAEPGDV
+782 
-789 VRSMS
+789 
-794 AQSGR
+794 
-799 SQAPS
+799 
-804 PLVLKSESKP
+804 
-814 APIDQQFTFAPHM
+814 
-827 PITVQGDVKDPDELM
+827 
-842 RKLQPMM
+842 
-849 QGHLNDFA
+849 
-857 RQMEDNARRANDRKL
+857 
-872 YDAPHIG
+872 

>member
-1 MANKM
+1 MANNM
-6 QLGLVIGGAVSS
+6 ALGLVIGGAVSS
-18 TVGAAFKDVESRVKK
+18 TVGAAFKDVENRVKK

-46 TIGETMRLRDEWKKA
+46 TIGETMRLRDEWRKA
-61 HAEGDKGA
+61 HAAGEKGA
-69 QALKN
+69 QALLN

-82 LRKEGVEVGRLS
+82 LRKEGVEVGRLAK
-94 REYERLGRAGRSAEL
+94 EYDRLGRAGRSAEL
-109 KAKGFGQIDQ
+109 KVKGHNQISQ
-119 GKQQVR
+119 GKQQVK
-125 AGVAQGVVATGMV
+125 AGVAQGVVATGLV
-138 AVTAKVSADYQA
+138 AATSKVSADYQA

-193 QLVGAGMDL
+193 QLVGAGMEL

-516 LGALKI
+516 LGAFKI

-536 GGGAGRAGVQSVF
+536 GGTGRSGVQSVF
-549 VTNAKDALGGGD
+549 VTNAKDALGGVDGGD
-561 DDGDGKGDAVKSLV
+561 EKGDAVKSLV
-575 SAGLNALM
+575 SSGLNALL

-588 AAEGE
+588 ALEGE
-593 GAADTKLDPV
+593 GTADTKLDPV

-611 VIREAKGGDDEAGPD
+611 VIREAKGGEDGESSEP
-626 HTQKVFVVNAREIGG
+626 QKVFVVNARDL
-641 GGPGG
+641 GGPGA
-646 GGRGGRRSRRRG
+646 GRGGRRSRRRG

-663 APPPVPPRVG
+663 APPPMPPRLG
-673 ARLMNAVGTISKA
+673 ARLMNAVGTIGKM
-686 GKAIPAGSLFEAG
+686 GKAIPAGTVFEAG
-699 IKAFDTYTTAI
+699 IKAFDTYTTAK
-710 TAEEKAEGYG
+710 TAQEKAEGYG

-726 AGTMAGAAA
+726 AGSVAGAAA

-742 VPIIGTAMGGLVGA
+742 VPIIGTAVGGLVGA

-764 TVGGMFGKTSFA
+764 AVGGMFGRSSFA
-776 KSLFGS
+776 KSLFGN

-814 APIDQQFTFAPHM
+814 APIDQKITFAPHM

>member
-1 MANKM
+1 MANNM
-6 QLGLVIGGAVSS
+6 ALGLVIGGAVSS

-46 TIGETMRLRDEWKKA
+46 TIGETMRLRDEWRKSHSA
-61 HAEGDKGA
+61 GEKGA
-69 QALKN
+69 QALLN

-82 LRKEGVEVGRLS
+82 LRKEGVEVGRLAK
-94 REYERLGRAGRSAEL
+94 EYDRLGRAGRKAEL

-161 ARSAQEADMSRS
+161 ARSAQEAEMSRS
-173 IIATSND
+173 IITTSND

-252 AFQGQAGSFEAS
+252 AFQGQTGSFEAS

-314 WMEKIGSGE
+314 WMEKIGSRE
-323 VVDAYKK
+323 VVDAYSK

-375 TAQISKEAN
+375 TAKISKEAN

-418 QNKALYEQLKNEAA
+418 QNKALYEQLKNEAS

-516 LGALKI
+516 LGAFKI
-522 GRGLVNLARGGLGG
+522 GRGLVNLARGGLG

-549 VTNAKDALGGGD
+549 VTNAKEALGSGD

-575 SAGLNALM
+575 SSGLNALL
-583 GRKDD
+583 GRKDEGK
-588 AAEGE
+588 EGE
-593 GAADTKLDPV
+593 DAPDTKLDPV

-611 VIREAKGGDDEAGPD
+611 VIREAKGGDDGEGSEP
-626 HTQKVFVVNAREIGG
+626 QKVFVVNARDIS

-646 GGRGGRRSRRRG
+646 SRSRRRSRRRG

-663 APPPVPPRVG
+663 APPPVPPRLG
-673 ARLMNAVGTISKA
+673 ARLMNAVGTISNA

-699 IKAFDTYTTAI
+699 IKAFDTYTTAK
-710 TAEEKAEGYG
+710 TAQEKAEGYG

-726 AGTMAGAAA
+726 AGSVAGAAA

-742 VPIIGTAMGGLVGA
+742 VPIIGTAVGGLVGA

-764 TVGGMFGKTSFA
+764 AVGGMFGKSSFA
-776 KSLFGS
+776 KSLFGN
-782 DAEPGDV
+782 DAELGDV
-789 VRSMS
+789 VRSMNAKTGS
-794 AQSGR
+794 PQV
-799 SQAPS
+799 PS
-804 PLVLKSESKP
+804 PLMLKSETKP
-814 APIDQQFTFAPHM
+814 APIDQKFTFAPHM
-827 PITVQGDVKDPDELM
+827 PITIEGDVKDPDELM

-849 QGHLNDFA
+849 QGQLNDFA

>member
-1 MANKM
+1 MANNM
-6 QLGLVIGGAVSS
+6 ALGLVIGGAVSS

-46 TIGETMRLRDEWKKA
+46 TIGETMRLRDEWRKA
-61 HAEGDKGA
+61 HAAGDKGA
-69 QALKN
+69 QALQN
-74 RLERNLGV
+74 RLERNLSV
-82 LRKEGVEVGRLS
+82 LRKEGIEVGRLA
-94 REYERLGRAGRSAEL
+94 REYDRLGRAGRSAEL
-109 KAKGFGQIDQ
+109 KSKGFGQIDQ

-125 AGVAQGVVATGMV
+125 AGVAKGVVATGMV

-161 ARSAQEADMSRS
+161 ARTAQEAGMSRD
-173 IIATSND
+173 IIKTSND

-193 QLVGAGMDL
+193 ELVGAGMEL

-223 VDTAKMIQALQSN
+223 VDTAKMIQALQTN
-236 ANITDPKV
+236 AQITDPKV

-252 AFQGQAGSFEAS
+252 AYQGQAGSFEAS
-264 DMARWFPQLLASMQ
+264 DMARWFPALLATMGR
-278 KQGITGMDAVTQLG
+278 QGIYGMDAVTQLG

-299 KTAGTSDEAA
+299 KTAGNADEAA

-314 WMEKIGSGE
+314 WMEKVGSGD
-323 VVDAYKK
+323 VVKAYSK

-375 TAQISKEAN
+375 TAQISKEAD

-432 GASGILDK
+432 SASGILDK
-440 NLSERRDTSSQKW
+440 NLAERRDTSSQKW
-453 AETIQAGNDA
+453 KETFQATDDA

-475 DAVATGLTT
+475 DAVATGLTS

-536 GGGAGRAGVQSVF
+536 GGAGKAGVQSVF
-549 VTNAKDALGGGD
+549 VTNAKDALGDGGD
-561 DDGDGKGDAVKSLV
+561 DGKGDAVKSLV
-575 SAGLNALM
+575 SAGLSALL
-583 GRKDD
+583 GRKDED
-588 AAEGE
+588 KEGE
-593 GAADTKLDPV
+593 GSDTKIDPV
-603 ETGLKLLD
+603 ETGLQLLD
-611 VIREAKGGDDEAGPD
+611 VIREAKGGDDGPD
-626 HTQKVFVVNAREIGG
+626 HTQKVFVVNAREM
-641 GGPGG
+641 GGPGSG
-646 GGRGGRRSRRRG
+646 AGEGGRRGRRTRRRG

-663 APPPVPPRVG
+663 APPPIPPRLG
-673 ARLMNAVGTISKA
+673 DRLMGAVGTVGKLSKS
-686 GKAIPAGSLFEAG
+686 IPAGSVFEAA
-699 IKAFDTYTTAI
+699 IKAVDTYTTAK

-726 AGTMAGAAA
+726 AGSVAGAAA

-742 VPIIGTAMGGLVGA
+742 VPIIGTAVGGLVGA

-764 TVGGMFGKTSFA
+764 AVGSMFGKSSFA
-776 KSLFGS
+776 KSLFGNDS
-782 DAEPGDV
+782 EPGDV
-789 VRSMS
+789 VRAMS
-794 AQSGR
+794 VKTGPP
-799 SQAPS
+799 QAPS
-804 PLVLKSESKP
+804 PLMLKAAPKP
-814 APIDQQFTFAPHM
+814 AQVDQKITFAPHM

-849 QGHLNDFA
+849 QGQLQDFA
-857 RQMEDNARRANDRKL
+857 RQLEDNARRSNDRKL
-872 YDAPHIG
+872 YDSPHI

>member
-1 MANKM
+1 M
-6 QLGLVIGGAVSS
+6 SS

-38 KKARVLQS
+38 KKAQVLQS
-46 TIGETMRLRDEWKKA
+46 TIGETMRLRDEWRKS
-61 HAEGDKGA
+61 HAAGEKGA
-69 QALKN
+69 QALLN

-82 LRKEGVEVGRLS
+82 LRKEGVEVGRLAK
-94 REYERLGRAGRSAEL
+94 EYDRLGRAGRSAEL

-161 ARSAQEADMSRS
+161 ARSAQEAEMSRS
-173 IIATSND
+173 IITTSND

-323 VVDAYKK
+323 VVEAYSK

-418 QNKALYEQLKNEAA
+418 QNKALYEQLKNEAS

-475 DAVATGLTT
+475 DALASGLTT

-536 GGGAGRAGVQSVF
+536 GGGASRAGVQSVF
-549 VTNAKDALGGGD
+549 VTNAKEALGS
-561 DDGDGKGDAVKSLV
+561 GDGSDDEKGDAVKSLV

-583 GRKDD
+583 GRKDED
-588 AAEGE
+588 KEGE
-593 GAADTKLDPV
+593 GASDTKLNPV

-611 VIREAKGGDDEAGPD
+611 VIREAKGGDDGEGSEP
-626 HTQKVFVVNAREIGG
+626 QKVFVVNARDIGG
-641 GGPGG
+641 GPS

-663 APPPVPPRVG
+663 VPPPVPPRLG

-686 GKAIPAGSLFEAG
+686 GKVIPAGTVFEAG
-699 IKAFDTYTTAI
+699 IKAFDTYTTAK
-710 TAEEKAEGYG
+710 TAQEKAEGYG

-726 AGTMAGAAA
+726 AGSVAGAAA

-742 VPIIGTAMGGLVGA
+742 VPIIGTAVGGLVGA

-764 TVGGMFGKTSFA
+764 AVGGMFGRSSFA

-782 DAEPGDV
+782 DAELGDV

-794 AQSGR
+794 AQSDR

-814 APIDQQFTFAPHM
+814 APIDQKFTFAPHM

-849 QGHLNDFA
+849 QGQFQDFA
-857 RQMEDNARRANDRKL
+857 RRMEDDARRANDRKL

>member
-1 MANKM
+1 MANNM
-6 QLGLVIGGAVSS
+6 SLGLVIGGAVSS

-46 TIGETMRLRDEWKKA
+46 TIGETMRLRDEWRKS
-61 HAEGDKGA
+61 HAAGEKGA
-69 QALKN
+69 QALLN

-82 LRKEGVEVGRLS
+82 LRKEGVEVGRLAK
-94 REYERLGRAGRSAEL
+94 EYDRLGRAGRSAEL

-161 ARSAQEADMSRS
+161 ARSAQEAEMSRS
-173 IIATSND
+173 IITTSND

-323 VVDAYKK
+323 VVEAYSK

-418 QNKALYEQLKNEAA
+418 QNKALYEQLKNEAS

-475 DAVATGLTT
+475 DAVASGLTT

-516 LGALKI
+516 LGAFKI
-522 GRGLVNLARGGLGG
+522 GRGLVNLARGGL

-549 VTNAKDALGGGD
+549 VTNAKEALGGADGGD
-561 DDGDGKGDAVKSLV
+561 EKGDAVKSLV
-575 SAGLNALM
+575 SSGLNALL
-583 GRKDD
+583 GRKDE
-588 AAEGE
+588 EGE
-593 GAADTKLDPV
+593 GAPDTKLDPV

-611 VIREAKGGDDEAGPD
+611 VIREAKGGDDGESSEP
-626 HTQKVFVVNAREIGG
+626 QKVFVVNARDIG

-646 GGRGGRRSRRRG
+646 SRGGRRSRRRG

-663 APPPVPPRVG
+663 APPPVPPRFG

-686 GKAIPAGSLFEAG
+686 GKAIPAGTVFEAG
-699 IKAFDTYTTAI
+699 IKAFDTYTTAK
-710 TAEEKAEGYG
+710 TAQEKAEGYG

-726 AGTMAGAAA
+726 AGSVAGAAA

-742 VPIIGTAMGGLVGA
+742 VPIIGTAVGGLVGA

-764 TVGGMFGKTSFA
+764 AVGGMFGRSSFA
-776 KSLFGS
+776 KSLFGNE
-782 DAEPGDV
+782 AEPGDV
-789 VRSMS
+789 VRSMNGKTGS
-794 AQSGR
+794 P
-799 SQAPS
+799 QAPS
-804 PLVLKSESKP
+804 PLMLKSETKP
-814 APIDQQFTFAPHM
+814 ASIDQKFTFAPHM
-827 PITVQGDVKDPDELM
+827 PITVQGDVKDPADLM
-842 RKLQPMM
+842 RQLQPMM
-849 QGHLNDFA
+849 QGQLNDFA
-857 RQMEDNARRANDRKL
+857 RQMDDNARRANDRKL

>member
-1 MANKM
+1 MANNM
-6 QLGLVIGGAVSS
+6 ALGLVIGGAVSS

-46 TIGETMRLRDEWKKA
+46 TIGETMRLRDEWRKS
-61 HAEGDKGA
+61 HAAGEKGA
-69 QALKN
+69 QALLN

-82 LRKEGVEVGRLS
+82 LRKEGVEVGRLAK
-94 REYERLGRAGRSAEL
+94 EYDRLGRAGRSAEL

-193 QLVGAGMDL
+193 QLVGAGMEL

-314 WMEKIGSGE
+314 WMEKIGSRE
-323 VVDAYKK
+323 VVDAYSK
-330 AGIDYQGSL
+330 AGIDYQSSL

-418 QNKALYEQLKNEAA
+418 QNKALYEQLKNEAS

-507 TGASVVTSL
+507 AGASVVTSL

-536 GGGAGRAGVQSVF
+536 GGGASRAGVQSVF
-549 VTNAKDALGGGD
+549 VTNAKEALGS
-561 DDGDGKGDAVKSLV
+561 GDGSDDEKGDAVKSLV
-575 SAGLNALM
+575 SSGLNALM
-583 GRKDD
+583 GRKDED
-588 AAEGE
+588 KEGE
-593 GAADTKLDPV
+593 GASDTKLDPV

-611 VIREAKGGDDEAGPD
+611 VIREAKGGDDGESAEP
-626 HTQKVFVVNAREIGG
+626 QKVFVVNARDIGG
-641 GGPGG
+641 GPG

-663 APPPVPPRVG
+663 APPPVPPRLG

-686 GKAIPAGSLFEAG
+686 GKAIPAGTVFEAG
-699 IKAFDTYTTAI
+699 IKAFDTYTTAK
-710 TAEEKAEGYG
+710 TAQEKAEGYG

-726 AGTMAGAAA
+726 AGSVAGAAA

-742 VPIIGTAMGGLVGA
+742 IPIIGTAVGGLVGA

-764 TVGGMFGKTSFA
+764 AVGGMFGRSSFA

-799 SQAPS
+799 TQTPS
-804 PLVLKSESKP
+804 PLMLKSETKP
-814 APIDQQFTFAPHM
+814 ASIDQKFTFAPHM
-827 PITVQGDVKDPDELM
+827 PITVQGDVKDPDEFM

-849 QGHLNDFA
+849 QGQFQDFA
-857 RQMEDNARRANDRKL
+857 RRMEDDARRANDRKL

>member
-1 MANKM
+1 MANNM
-6 QLGLVIGGAVSS
+6 SLGLVIGGAVSS

-46 TIGETMRLRDEWKKA
+46 TIGETMRLRDEWRKS
-61 HAEGDKGA
+61 HAAGEKGA
-69 QALKN
+69 QALLN

-82 LRKEGVEVGRLS
+82 LRKEGVGVGRLAK
-94 REYERLGRAGRSAEL
+94 EYDRLGRAGRSAEL
-109 KAKGFGQIDQ
+109 EAKGFGQIDQ

-125 AGVAQGVVATGMV
+125 AGVTQGVVATGMV

-314 WMEKIGSGE
+314 WMEKIGSRE
-323 VVDAYKK
+323 VVDAYSK

-418 QNKALYEQLKNEAA
+418 QNKALYEQLKNEAS

-475 DAVATGLTT
+475 DALASGLTT

-536 GGGAGRAGVQSVF
+536 GGGASRAGVQSVF
-549 VTNAKDALGGGD
+549 VTNAKEALGS
-561 DDGDGKGDAVKSLV
+561 GDGSDDEKGDAVKSLV

-583 GRKDD
+583 GRKDED
-588 AAEGE
+588 KEGE
-593 GAADTKLDPV
+593 GASDTKLNPV

-611 VIREAKGGDDEAGPD
+611 VIREAKGGDDGEGSEP
-626 HTQKVFVVNAREIGG
+626 QKVFVVNARDIGG
-641 GGPGG
+641 GPS

-663 APPPVPPRVG
+663 VPPPVPPRLG

-686 GKAIPAGSLFEAG
+686 GKVIPAGTVFEAG
-699 IKAFDTYTTAI
+699 IKAFDTYTTAK
-710 TAEEKAEGYG
+710 TAQEKAEGYG

-726 AGTMAGAAA
+726 AGSVAGAAA

-742 VPIIGTAMGGLVGA
+742 VPIIGTAVGGLVGA

-764 TVGGMFGKTSFA
+764 AVGGMFGRSSFA

-782 DAEPGDV
+782 DAELGDV

-794 AQSGR
+794 AQSDR

-814 APIDQQFTFAPHM
+814 APIDQKFTFAPHM

-849 QGHLNDFA
+849 QGQFQDFA
-857 RQMEDNARRANDRKL
+857 RRMEDDARRANDRKL

>member
-1 MANKM
+1 MANNM
-6 QLGLVIGGAVSS
+6 SLGLVIGGAVSS

-46 TIGETMRLRDEWKKA
+46 TIGETMRLRDEWRKA
-61 HAEGDKGA
+61 HAAGEKGA
-69 QALKN
+69 AALLG
-74 RLERNLGV
+74 RLEKNINV
-82 LRKEGVEVGRLS
+82 LRKEGVEVSRLAK
-94 REYERLGRAGRSAEL
+94 EYDRLGRAGRSAEL

-323 VVDAYKK
+323 VVEAYSK

-418 QNKALYEQLKNEAA
+418 QNKALYEQLKNEAS

-475 DAVATGLTT
+475 DAMASGLTT

-516 LGALKI
+516 LGAFKI
-522 GRGLVNLARGGLGG
+522 GRGLVNLARGGLG

-549 VTNAKDALGGGD
+549 VTNAKEALGGADGGD
-561 DDGDGKGDAVKSLV
+561 EKGDAVKSLV
-575 SAGLNALM
+575 SSGLNALL
-583 GRKDD
+583 GRKDE

-611 VIREAKGGDDEAGPD
+611 VIREAKSGDDGEGSEP
-626 HTQKVFVVNAREIGG
+626 QKVFVVNAREIGG

-663 APPPVPPRVG
+663 APPPVPPRLG

-686 GKAIPAGSLFEAG
+686 GKAIPAGTVFEAG
-699 IKAFDTYTTAI
+699 IKAFDTYTTAK
-710 TAEEKAEGYG
+710 TAQEKAEGYG

-726 AGTMAGAAA
+726 AGSVAGAAA

-742 VPIIGTAMGGLVGA
+742 VPIIGTAVGGLVGA

-764 TVGGMFGKTSFA
+764 AVGGMFGKSSFA

-794 AQSGR
+794 VQSGR
-799 SQAPS
+799 TQAPS
-804 PLVLKSESKP
+804 PLMLKPESKP
-814 APIDQQFTFAPHM
+814 AVVDQKITFAPHM
-827 PITVQGDVKDPDELM
+827 PITVQGDVKDPDEFM

-849 QGHLNDFA
+849 QGQFQDFA
-857 RQMEDNARRANDRKL
+857 RRMEDDARRANDRKL
-872 YDAPHIG
+872 YDAPHTG

>member
-1 MANKM
+1 MANNM
-6 QLGLVIGGAVSS
+6 SLGLVIGGAVSS

-46 TIGETMRLRDEWKKA
+46 TIGETMRLRDEWRKA
-61 HAEGDKGA
+61 HAAGEKGA
-69 QALKN
+69 QALLN

-82 LRKEGVEVGRLS
+82 LRKEGVEVSRLAK
-94 REYERLGRAGRSAEL
+94 EYDRLGRAGRSAEL

-193 QLVGAGMDL
+193 QLVGAGMEL

-418 QNKALYEQLKNEAA
+418 QNKALYEQLKNEAS

-516 LGALKI
+516 LGAFKI

-549 VTNAKDALGGGD
+549 VTNAKDALGGADGGD
-561 DDGDGKGDAVKSLV
+561 EKGDAVKSLV
-575 SAGLNALM
+575 SSGLNALM

-588 AAEGE
+588 APEGE
-593 GAADTKLDPV
+593 GAADTNLDPV

-611 VIREAKGGDDEAGPD
+611 VIREAKGGEDGESSEP
-626 HTQKVFVVNAREIGG
+626 QKVFVVNARDIGG
-641 GGPGG
+641 GPG

-663 APPPVPPRVG
+663 APPPVPPRLG
-673 ARLMNAVGTISKA
+673 ARLMNAVGTIGKM
-686 GKAIPAGSLFEAG
+686 GKAIPAGTVFEAG
-699 IKAFDTYTTAI
+699 IKAFDTYTTAK
-710 TAEEKAEGYG
+710 TAQEKAEGYG

-726 AGTMAGAAA
+726 AGSVAGAAA

-742 VPIIGTAMGGLVGA
+742 VPIIGTAVGGLVGA

-764 TVGGMFGKTSFA
+764 AVGGMFGRSSFA
-776 KSLFGS
+776 KSLFGN

-814 APIDQQFTFAPHM
+814 APIDQKFTFAPHM

-849 QGHLNDFA
+849 QGQLNDFA

>member
-1 MANKM
+1 MANNM
-6 QLGLVIGGAVSS
+6 SLGLVIGGAVSS

-46 TIGETMRLRDEWKKA
+46 TIGETMRLRDEWRKS
-61 HAEGDKGA
+61 HAAGEKGA
-69 QALKN
+69 QALLN

-82 LRKEGVEVGRLS
+82 LRKEGVEVGRLAK
-94 REYERLGRAGRSAEL
+94 EYDRLGRAGRSAEL
-109 KAKGFGQIDQ
+109 KVKGHNQISQ
-119 GKQQVR
+119 GKQQVK
-125 AGVAQGVVATGMV
+125 AGVAQGVVATGLV
-138 AVTAKVSADYQA
+138 AATSKVSADYQA

-173 IIATSND
+173 IIGTSND

-193 QLVGAGMDL
+193 QLVGAGMEL

-418 QNKALYEQLKNEAA
+418 QNKALYEQLKNEAS

-484 VVKGITKLSDESPKL
+484 VVKGITKLSDESPNL
-499 VMGLTALA
+499 VAGITALA
-507 TGASVVTSL
+507 AGASVVTSL
-516 LGALKI
+516 LGAFKI
-522 GRGLVNLARGGLGG
+522 GRGLVNLARGGLG

-549 VTNAKDALGGGD
+549 VTNAKEALGSADGGD
-561 DDGDGKGDAVKSLV
+561 EKGDAVKSLV
-575 SAGLNALM
+575 SSGLNALM
-583 GRKDD
+583 GRKDED
-588 AAEGE
+588 KEGE
-593 GAADTKLDPV
+593 GASDTKLDPV

-611 VIREAKGGDDEAGPD
+611 VIREAKGGDDGESAEP
-626 HTQKVFVVNAREIGG
+626 QKVFVVNARDIG

-646 GGRGGRRSRRRG
+646 SRSGRRSRRRG

-663 APPPVPPRVG
+663 APPPVPPRLG

-699 IKAFDTYTTAI
+699 IKAFDTYTTAK

-804 PLVLKSESKP
+804 PLVLKSETKP
-814 APIDQQFTFAPHM
+814 APIDQKFTFAPHM
-827 PITVQGDVKDPDELM
+827 PITIEGDVKDPDELM

-849 QGHLNDFA
+849 QGQLNDFA

-872 YDAPHIG
+872 YDAPHTG

>member
-1 MANKM
+1 MANNM
-6 QLGLVIGGAVSS
+6 ALGLVIGGAVSS
-18 TVGAAFKDVESRVKK
+18 SVGAAFKDLESRVKK

-46 TIGETMRLRDEWKKA
+46 TIGETMRLRDEWRKSHSA
-61 HAEGDKGA
+61 GEKGA
-69 QALKN
+69 QALLN

-82 LRKEGVEVGRLS
+82 LRKEGVEVGRLAK
-94 REYERLGRAGRSAEL
+94 EYDRLGRAGRKAEL

-161 ARSAQEADMSRS
+161 ARSAQEAEMSRS
-173 IIATSND
+173 IITTSND

-314 WMEKIGSGE
+314 WMEKIGSRE
-323 VVDAYKK
+323 VVDAYSK

-375 TAQISKEAN
+375 TAKISKEAN

-418 QNKALYEQLKNEAA
+418 QNKALYEQLKNEAS

-516 LGALKI
+516 LGAFKI
-522 GRGLVNLARGGLGG
+522 GRGLVNLARGGLG

-549 VTNAKDALGGGD
+549 VTNAKEALGSGD

-575 SAGLNALM
+575 SSGLNALL
-583 GRKDD
+583 GRKDEGK
-588 AAEGE
+588 EGE
-593 GAADTKLDPV
+593 DAPDTKLDPV

-611 VIREAKGGDDEAGPD
+611 VIREAKGGDDGEGSEP
-626 HTQKVFVVNAREIGG
+626 QKVFVVNARDIS

-646 GGRGGRRSRRRG
+646 SRSRRRSRRRG

-663 APPPVPPRVG
+663 APPPVPPRLG
-673 ARLMNAVGTISKA
+673 ARLMNAVGTIGKM
-686 GKAIPAGSLFEAG
+686 GKAIPAGTVFEAG
-699 IKAFDTYTTAI
+699 IKAFDTYTTAK
-710 TAEEKAEGYG
+710 TAQEKAEGYG

-726 AGTMAGAAA
+726 AGSVAGAAA

-742 VPIIGTAMGGLVGA
+742 VPIIGTAVGGLVGA

-764 TVGGMFGKTSFA
+764 AVGGMFGRSSFA
-776 KSLFGS
+776 KSLFGN

-799 SQAPS
+799 PQAPS
-804 PLVLKSESKP
+804 PLVLKTETKP
-814 APIDQQFTFAPHM
+814 APIDQKFTFAPNM
-827 PITVQGDVKDPDELM
+827 PITIEGDVKDPDELM

-849 QGHLNDFA
+849 QGQLSDFA

>member
-1 MANKM
+1 MANNM
-6 QLGLVIGGAVSS
+6 SLGLVIGGAVSS

-46 TIGETMRLRDEWKKA
+46 TIGETMRLRDEWRKA
-61 HAEGDKGA
+61 HAAGEKGA
-69 QALKN
+69 QALLN

-82 LRKEGVEVGRLS
+82 LRKEGVEVGRLAK
-94 REYERLGRAGRSAEL
+94 EYDRLGRAGRSAEL
-109 KAKGFGQIDQ
+109 KVKGHNQISQ
-119 GKQQVR
+119 GKQQVK
-125 AGVAQGVVATGMV
+125 AGVAQGVVATGLV
-138 AVTAKVSADYQA
+138 AATSKVSADYQA

-180 IGMGRNEVADVVN
+180 IGMGRNEVAYVVN
-193 QLVGAGMDL
+193 QLVGAGMEL

-516 LGALKI
+516 LGAFKI

-536 GGGAGRAGVQSVF
+536 GGTGRAGVQSVF
-549 VTNAKDALGGGD
+549 VTNAKDALGGADGGD
-561 DDGDGKGDAVKSLV
+561 EKGDAVKSLV
-575 SAGLNALM
+575 SSGLNALL
-583 GRKDD
+583 GRKDED
-588 AAEGE
+588 GE
-593 GAADTKLDPV
+593 GAPDTKLDPV

-611 VIREAKGGDDEAGPD
+611 VIREAKGGEDGESSEP
-626 HTQKVFVVNAREIGG
+626 QKVFVVNARDIGG

-663 APPPVPPRVG
+663 APPPVPPRLG
-673 ARLMNAVGTISKA
+673 ARLMNAVGTIGKM
-686 GKAIPAGSLFEAG
+686 GKAIPAGTVFEAG
-699 IKAFDTYTTAI
+699 IKAFDTYTTAK
-710 TAEEKAEGYG
+710 TAQEKAEGYG

-726 AGTMAGAAA
+726 AGSVAGAAA

-742 VPIIGTAMGGLVGA
+742 VPIIGTAVGGLVGA

-764 TVGGMFGKTSFA
+764 AVGGMFGRSSFA
-776 KSLFGS
+776 KSLFGN

-789 VRSMS
+789 VRSMNAKTGS
-794 AQSGR
+794 P
-799 SQAPS
+799 QAPS
-804 PLVLKSESKP
+804 PLMLKSETKP
-814 APIDQQFTFAPHM
+814 APIDQKFTFSPHM
-827 PITVQGDVKDPDELM
+827 PITIEGDVKDPDELM

-849 QGHLNDFA
+849 QGQFQDFA
-857 RQMEDNARRANDRKL
+857 REMEDNARRANDRKL

>member
-6 QLGLVIGGAVSS
+6 ALGLVIGGAVSS

-33 LSEQG
+33 LTEQG

-46 TIGETMRLRDEWKKA
+46 TIGETMRLRDEWIKA
-61 HAEGDKGA
+61 HAAGDRGA
-69 QALKN
+69 TALGK
-74 RLERNLGV
+74 RLEKNLGV
-82 LRKEGVEVGRLS
+82 LRQEGVEVSRLAK
-94 REYERLGRAGRSAEL
+94 EYDRLGRAGRSAEL

-125 AGVAQGVVATGMV
+125 AGVARGVVATGMV

-193 QLVGAGMDL
+193 ELVGAGMEL

-264 DMARWFPQLLASMQ
+264 DMARWFPQLLAGMQ

-292 AMLQVQM
+292 SMLQVQM
-299 KTAGTSDEAA
+299 KTAGTADEAA

-314 WMEKIGSGE
+314 WIEKIGSGE
-323 VVDAYKK
+323 VVKAYSK

-339 NTGIQGGMS
+339 NTGIQGGQS
-348 TLEASFGLAKRY
+348 TLEASFALAKRY

-375 TAQISKEAN
+375 TAQISKEAD

-418 QNKALYEQLKNEAA
+418 QNKALYEQLKNDAA
-432 GASGILDK
+432 SASGILDK
-440 NLSERRDTSSQKW
+440 NLAERRDTSSQKW
-453 AETIQAGNDA
+453 AEMFQAGNDA

-522 GRGLVNLARGGLGG
+522 GRGLLNLARGGLGG

-588 AAEGE
+588 GGEGE

-611 VIREAKGGDDEAGPD
+611 VIREAKGGGDEGGPE
-626 HTQKVFVVNAREIGG
+626 HTQKVFVVNAREISG

-663 APPPVPPRVG
+663 VPPPPPVPPRFGTRLIG
-673 ARLMNAVGTISKA
+673 AVDRM
-686 GKAIPAGSLFEAG
+686 GKALPAGSVLEAG
-699 IKAFDTYTTAI
+699 IKAFDTYTTAK

-726 AGTMAGAAA
+726 AGSVAGAAA

-742 VPIIGTAMGGLVGA
+742 VPIIGTAVGGLVGA

-776 KSLFGS
+776 KSLFGN

-794 AQSGR
+794 AKAGSP
-799 SQAPS
+799 QAPS
-804 PLVLKSESKP
+804 PLMLKSETKP
-814 APIDQQFTFAPHM
+814 APVDQTFTFAPHM
-827 PITVQGDVKDPDELM
+827 PITVQGDVKDPADLM
-842 RKLQPMM
+842 RQLQPMM
-849 QGHLNDFA
+849 QGQLNDFA

-872 YDAPHIG
+872 YDAPHTG

>member
-6 QLGLVIGGAVSS
+6 ALGLVIGGAVSS

-33 LSEQG
+33 LTEQG

-46 TIGETMRLRDEWKKA
+46 TIGETMRLRDEWIKA
-61 HAEGDKGA
+61 HAAGDRGA
-69 QALKN
+69 TALGK
-74 RLERNLGV
+74 RLEKNLGV
-82 LRKEGVEVGRLS
+82 LRQEGVEVSRLAK
-94 REYERLGRAGRSAEL
+94 EYDRLGRAGRSAEL

-125 AGVAQGVVATGMV
+125 AGVAQAVVATGMV

-173 IIATSND
+173 IIATSKD

-193 QLVGAGMDL
+193 ELVGAGMEL
-202 KQAMEFAPVA
+202 KQAMEFAPMA

-264 DMARWFPQLLASMQ
+264 DMARWFPQLLAGMQ

-292 AMLQVQM
+292 SMLQVQM
-299 KTAGTSDEAA
+299 KTAGTADEAA

-314 WMEKIGSGE
+314 WIEKIGSGE
-323 VVDAYKK
+323 VVKAYSK

-339 NTGIQGGMS
+339 NTGIQGGRS
-348 TLEASFGLAKRY
+348 TLEASFALAKRY

-375 TAQISKEAN
+375 TAQISKEAD

-418 QNKALYEQLKNEAA
+418 QNKALYEQLKNDAA
-432 GASGILDK
+432 SASGILDK
-440 NLSERRDTSSQKW
+440 NLAERRDTSSQKW
-453 AETIQAGNDA
+453 AEMFQAGNDA

-522 GRGLVNLARGGLGG
+522 GRGLLNLARGGLGG

-588 AAEGE
+588 GGEGE

-611 VIREAKGGDDEAGPD
+611 VIREAKGGGDEGGPE

-663 APPPVPPRVG
+663 VPPPPPVPPRFGTRLIG
-673 ARLMNAVGTISKA
+673 AVDRV
-686 GKAIPAGSLFEAG
+686 GKALPAGSVLEAG
-699 IKAFDTYTTAI
+699 IKAFDTYTTAK

-726 AGTMAGAAA
+726 AGSVAGAAA

-742 VPIIGTAMGGLVGA
+742 VPIIGTAVGGLVGA

-764 TVGGMFGKTSFA
+764 TVGGMLGKTSFA
-776 KSLFGS
+776 KSLFGN

-794 AQSGR
+794 AKAGSP
-799 SQAPS
+799 QAPS
-804 PLVLKSESKP
+804 PLMLKSETKP
-814 APIDQQFTFAPHM
+814 APVDQTFTFAPHM
-827 PITVQGDVKDPDELM
+827 PITVQGDVKDPADLM
-842 RKLQPMM
+842 RQLQPMM
-849 QGHLNDFA
+849 QGQLNDFA

-872 YDAPHIG
+872 YDAPHTG